1 MRCASTKIVQPEPRR
16 RSALFRRDVTPTS
29 SAGVA
34 LSRSGPRKRA
44 VRWNEPSLLR
54 TTPSSTKAAQGR
66 KSARPAGRL
75 RYSARFSIT
84 ASDPQMG
91 GIAEVPTD
99 DVDEER
105 IAFGGPDGSRVPDR
119 PEQSAWNPEPEAER
133 DRSRDRAVGD
143 RHGPRCPAHQDW
155 IGERAVDRR
164 EEAGDIGI
172 DDRGHQTSAPP
183 EKLKKVRKKLDA
195 AKAIER
201 PNTIWI
207 SRRKPP
213 DVSPNARVRPVTV
226 MMITEMILAT
236 GPCTDSRM
244 ELSGVSQGMEEPEA

>member
-1 MRCASTKIVQPEPRR
+1 MRCASTKIAQPEPRR
-16 RSALFRRDVTPTS
+16 RSALFSREVTATS

-66 KSARPAGRL
+66 KSARPAGRF
-75 RYSARFSIT
+75 RYSARFSI
-84 ASDPQMG
+84 APSHAQMC

-99 DVDEER
+99 HVDEER
-105 IAFGGPDGSRVPDR
+105 LALGGPDRRRVADG
-119 PEQSAWNPEPEAER
+119 PEQRAGNPQTETEG
-133 DRSRDRAVGD
+133 DRRRDRAVGD
-143 RHGPRCPAHQDW
+143 RHGSWRSAHQDG
-155 IGERAVDRR
+155 IGESAVDGR
-164 EEAGDIGI
+164 EEAGHVGI

-195 AKAIER
+195 AKAIDR

-213 DVSPNARVRPVTV
+213 EVSPN
-226 MMITEMILAT
+226 
-236 GPCTDSRM
+236 
-244 ELSGVSQGMEEPEA
+244 